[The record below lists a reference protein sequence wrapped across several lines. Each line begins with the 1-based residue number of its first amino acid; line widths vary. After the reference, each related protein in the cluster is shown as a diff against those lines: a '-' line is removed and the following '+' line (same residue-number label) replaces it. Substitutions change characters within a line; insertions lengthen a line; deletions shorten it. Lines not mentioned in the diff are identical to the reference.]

1 MFSVLQCA
9 VIGKSLSLLKWLVED
24 NCCPL
29 KSIRIGSGG
38 RGAKAD
44 YYTPIL
50 TSKSRSLLNIALS
63 NKSIDIVR
71 YLVVEKRMS
80 LQDERDIPTEVLLQA
95 LDSILRVLPPD
106 DDNEETL
113 DEHQNSIVSSAINTS
128 ARNAINSESTSSFA
142 SEIVDNNFDS
152 ENATNVKSEDS
163 RDSTPNNEV
172 GTSEDRLYCSFVSRS
187 IALQIHFVFF
197 ISTLLVYTMLLESN
211 RFCSDAMWASNVLL
225 GMQQKHFSLPCLPN
239 RMLVCPGLSSI
250 NWIVFVNYCHI
261 FM

>member
-29 KSIRIGSGG
+29 KSIRIGNGG

-163 RDSTPNNEV
+163 RDTTPNNEV
-172 GTSEDRLYCSFVSRS
+172 GT
-187 IALQIHFVFF
+187 
-197 ISTLLVYTMLLESN
+197 
-211 RFCSDAMWASNVLL
+211 
-225 GMQQKHFSLPCLPN
+225 K
-239 RMLVCPGLSSI
+239 
-250 NWIVFVNYCHI
+250 
-261 FM
+261 